1 MVEET
6 KYIED
11 NNKIQEILE
20 QWQASSEIKYCKVDS
35 VKMRNKVTRCQ
46 NLVKDIFFVAF
57 GNNSD
62 KPAIVC
68 GIYDFT
74 NNIQYI
80 SHRDITHWNTCPEL
94 SSWTFNIGEKQ
105 YKLLYRKFC
114 NPVLN
119 KHIMD
124 NPDRASKIL
133 KGNLMEGNPN
143 DRWRTPN
150 SVDASVKAIPL
161 YDNKTG
167 QLIKNSAGLDAFY
180 FTQYERPTNIERLR
194 EFNRMCQD
202 LKDDHEL
209 RYCYYAR
216 GNSYNPTF
224 TRGLIK
230 REDISSGKYI
240 VSEYYKSYSYR
251 DVGEITEVP
260 RQEFD
265 IACIGCGSAGSNI
278 LDQLIRLNY
287 FTKGYLLVDFDTVEA
302 KNLRNQ
308 LYTRTSVSN
317 YKTTALKD
325 ILRGIRN
332 VNILVQNKPYEEV
345 IFRDFKFEYLI
356 SGFDSIECRL
366 GLFDKIISGELE
378 TKYLIDARYNDLDAS
393 LFMID
398 VANEEEMKYYH
409 KLLLQDLEEFNKD
422 KIEYYPATE
431 WDEASIRELDK
442 ETKLLTQGCST
453 VGMHVTGRAN
463 NCCTQLLHHQCEGGC
478 RSRECFETIKSFF
491 VQNNYELPAK
501 YKNKENSCLAE
512 NIIHIYKLVSAW
524 VTANIRAIETDE
536 KKLFTHVD
544 ITAEPLPN
552 AIVLR
557 K

>member
-20 QWQASSEIKYCKVDS
+20 QWQASSEIKYCKVNS

-74 NNIQYI
+74 DDTQYI
-80 SHRDITHWNTCPEL
+80 SHRDITHWNTCPDL
-94 SSWTFNIGEKQ
+94 NSWTFTVGERQ

-150 SVDASVKAIPL
+150 SVDASVKALPL
-161 YDNKTG
+161 YDNRTN

-180 FTQYERPTNIERLR
+180 FTQYERPTDIERLR
-194 EFNRMCQD
+194 EFNRMCQN

-209 RYCYYAR
+209 RYCYYGR
-216 GNSYNPTF
+216 SNSYNPTF

-230 REDISSGKYI
+230 REDISSGKYV

-265 IACIGCGSAGSNI
+265 VACVGCGSAGSNI

-287 FTKGYLLVDFDTVEA
+287 FIKGYLLVDFDTVEA

-308 LYTRTSVSN
+308 LYTRTSVGN

-325 ILRGIRN
+325 ILREIRN
-332 VNILVQNKPYEEV
+332 VNILVQNKLYEEV
-345 IFRDFKFEYLI
+345 SFRDYKFEYLI

-366 GLFDKIISGELE
+366 GLFDKIIKGEIE
-378 TKYLIDARYNDLDAS
+378 SKYLIDARYKDLDAS
-393 LFMID
+393 LFMVD
-398 VANEEEMKYYH
+398 LANEEEVKYYH
-409 KLLLQDLEEFNKD
+409 KLLLQDLEEFNKN

-431 WDEASIRELDK
+431 WDEEALQRLDEETSLFSCGCAS
-442 ETKLLTQGCST
+442 
-453 VGMHVTGRAN
+453 VGRTVTGESRN
-463 NCCTQLLHHQCEGGC
+463 ICEQQNHCQTAEGC
-478 RSRECFETIKSFF
+478 RSRECFEAIKSFF
-491 VQNNYELPAK
+491 VQHNFELPAK
-501 YKNKENSCLAE
+501 YKQENSCLAE
-512 NIIHIYKLVSAW
+512 NIIHIYKLVSSW
-524 VTANIRAIETDE
+524 VTANIRSIETDE

-544 ITAEPLPN
+544 ITADPLPR